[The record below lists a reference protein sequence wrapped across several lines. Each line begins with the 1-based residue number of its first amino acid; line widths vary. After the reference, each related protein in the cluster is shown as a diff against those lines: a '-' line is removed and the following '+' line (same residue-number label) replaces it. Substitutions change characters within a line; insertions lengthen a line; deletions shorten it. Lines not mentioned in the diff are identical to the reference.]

1 MIDSSFSLLCRVI
14 APAAMELLPP
24 STLFLP
30 PPVDSIDSIT
40 SFVFIAAVVFC
51 FVLISAHRPDGTILF
66 ASLTL
71 GGGGRGW
78 KGVGKAALMTSPLPH
93 GSVTSPM
100 ADLHGQTGA

>member
-78 KGVGKAALMTSPLPH
+78 KGVEGGWK
-93 GSVTSPM
+93 GSIDDVTI
-100 ADLHGQTGA
+100 ATRFGDVTNG